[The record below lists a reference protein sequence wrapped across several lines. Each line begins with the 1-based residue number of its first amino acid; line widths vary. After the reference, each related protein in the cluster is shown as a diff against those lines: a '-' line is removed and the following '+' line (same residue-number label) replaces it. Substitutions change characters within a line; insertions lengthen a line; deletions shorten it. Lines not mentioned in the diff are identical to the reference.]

1 LIKGGNFM
9 VGYTGHI
16 EELTRANTFF
26 RHVLYTGP
34 HHQLV
39 LMTLQPSE
47 EIGMEVHPDND
58 QFFRFES
65 GEGKVVI
72 AGTEYAV
79 KDGDVAV
86 VPAGTEHNVVNT
98 SPSQPL
104 KLYTI
109 YSPAHHPDGTIH
121 KTKAEAMAAETHDH

>member
-1 LIKGGNFM
+1 MI
-9 VGYTGHI
+9 GYAGSI
-16 EELTRANTFF
+16 EELTRNNSNF
-26 RHVLYTGP
+26 RQVLYTGP
-34 HHQLV
+34 HSQLV
-39 LMTLQPSE
+39 LMSLLPSE

-65 GEGKVVI
+65 GEGKVII
-72 AGTEYAV
+72 AGVEHVV
-79 KDGDVAV
+79 KDGDAVV

-98 SPSQPL
+98 SSTSPL

-121 KTKAEAMAAETHDH
+121 KTKAEAMAAEKDS

>member
-1 LIKGGNFM
+1 MI
-9 VGYTGHI
+9 GYTGHI

-39 LMTLQPSE
+39 LMALLPNE

-58 QFFRFES
+58 QFFRFEG

-72 AGTEYAV
+72 AGVEYLV
-79 KDGDVAV
+79 RDGDVAI
-86 VPAGTEHNVVNT
+86 VPAGSEHNVVNT
-98 SPSQPL
+98 SAANPL

-109 YSPAHHPDGTIH
+109 YAPAHHPDGTIH
-121 KTKAEAMAAETHDH
+121 KTKAEAVASENH

>member
-1 LIKGGNFM
+1 MIGYKGA
-9 VGYTGHI
+9 I
-16 EELTRANTFF
+16 EEETLKNTYF
-26 RHVLYTGP
+26 RHVLYTAP
-34 HHQLV
+34 HSQLV
-39 LMTLQPSE
+39 LMCLAPSE
-47 EIGMEVHPDND
+47 EIGMEVHLDND

-72 AGTEYAV
+72 AGVEYAV
-79 KDGDVAV
+79 KDGDAAV

-98 SPSQPL
+98 SSTNPL

-121 KTKAEAMAAETHDH
+121 KTKADALATEKAQHT

>member
-1 LIKGGNFM
+1 MIGYKGA
-9 VGYTGHI
+9 I
-16 EELTRANTFF
+16 EEETINNTYF
-26 RHVLYTGP
+26 RRVLFTGP
-34 HHQLV
+34 HSQLV
-39 LMTLQPSE
+39 LMALAPSE
-47 EIGMEVHPDND
+47 EIGMEVHPEND

-72 AGTEYAV
+72 AGVEYAV
-79 KDGDVAV
+79 KDGDAAV

-98 SPSQPL
+98 SPAKPL

-121 KTKAEAMAAETHDH
+121 KTKAEALAAEKAEHA

>member
-1 LIKGGNFM
+1 MI
-9 VGYTGHI
+9 GYYGHI

-39 LMTLQPSE
+39 LMSLLPNE

-72 AGTEYAV
+72 AGVEYAV
-79 KDGDVAV
+79 KDGDTAI

-98 SPSQPL
+98 SPTNPL

-121 KTKAEAMAAETHDH
+121 KTKAEALAAENKE

>member
-1 LIKGGNFM
+1 MI
-9 VGYTGHI
+9 GYYDHI

-39 LMTLQPSE
+39 LMSLLPNE

-65 GEGKVVI
+65 GDGKVII
-72 AGTEYAV
+72 AGTEYIV
-79 KDGDVAV
+79 RDGDVAI
-86 VPAGTEHNVVNT
+86 VPAGREHNVINMSST
-98 SPSQPL
+98 ESL
-104 KLYTI
+104 KFYTI
-109 YSPAHHPDGTIH
+109 YAPAHHPDGTIH
-121 KTKAEAMAAETHDH
+121 KTKADAEAAEAHEHA

>member
-1 LIKGGNFM
+1 MI
-9 VGYTGHI
+9 GYKANI
-16 EELTRANTFF
+16 EELTRANTYF
-26 RHVLYTGP
+26 RQVLYSGP
-34 HHQLV
+34 HSQLV
-39 LMTLQPSE
+39 LMALAPSE
-47 EIGMEVHPDND
+47 EIGMEVHADND

-72 AGTEYAV
+72 AGIEYVV
-79 KDGDVAV
+79 KDGDAAV

-98 SPSQPL
+98 SSTSSL

-121 KTKAEAMAAETHDH
+121 KTKAEALATEH